1 MNVLIYFNKRSRK
14 YDTYDMKKQY
24 ICMLAGCV
32 ALLGSAV
39 LVHAQAPTSVPGTAT
54 TTAAAKK
61 ARLQGAVAA
70 MERNFEVRI
79 AGLES
84 LAGRIQTSI
93 AKIQIG
99 GKDMT
104 AASAKLVAA
113 QKLIAEAKAE
123 LANLKKADT
132 TMVAAAKP
140 ATAFG
145 NVKNRF
151 AKNVTAK
158 IKAAH
163 AALVET
169 IVIMKGQGASGSA
182 TSSTSTVQ

>member
-1 MNVLIYFNKRSRK
+1 
-14 YDTYDMKKQY
+14 
-24 ICMLAGCV
+24 MLAGCV
-32 ALLGSAV
+32 ALLGSVA
-39 LVHAQAPTSVPGTAT
+39 LVHAQAPASAAGTAT
-54 TTAAAKK
+54 STAAAKR
-61 ARLQGAVAA
+61 ARLQGAVTA

-79 AGLES
+79 TGLES
-84 LAGRIQTSI
+84 LAGRIQTRI
-93 AKIQIG
+93 AKVQISG
-99 GKDMT
+99 GDMT
-104 AASAKLVAA
+104 AASVKLAAA
-113 QKLIAEAKAE
+113 QTLIGEAKAE

-132 TMVAAAKP
+132 TMVAAARP

-151 AKNVTAK
+151 AKNVTTK

-182 TSSTSTVQ
+182 TSSAPTVQ